1 MTSQMRNPTT
11 GMLDTVGMR
20 VVPFAGIP
28 KLTDYGYNLGT
39 FGRNEATGDFYILR
53 DNSTNAADWQNIASS
68 ALDFYEDVLSIADAS
83 VAPPT
88 EVVGSR
94 YILDTSAPV
103 HADWDGAVAQDVVDY
118 NGATWIATT
127 PSSGGFVYVK
137 DVTTL
142 YVFTSG
148 AWNDITA
155 AIPDATTTT
164 KGVVSV
170 DAYDFNISSGALSQR
185 PGSGVYF
192 VGKWG
197 NDSADGL
204 TFSSAKLTVQSAVTA
219 APANATILLYPGTY
233 TETVTHTASNITV
246 IGMGK
251 PNSVILTQADANVVN
266 FSTYTGIQYKELTVQ
281 CTAATTAINTV
292 QGTTGICAFKECK
305 LAMTS
310 SADIAASA
318 QPAVGAITGAG
329 TLKVILGQVSY
340 KNTGNGGGTALKGAF
355 KVEDGGV
362 INLSLVK
369 GITIE
374 NSGTALVSS
383 IGIDTSS
390 TGYFVLNEND
400 IDVTDSNATVV
411 AGLAYLGGTGVD
423 HEYRRNTV
431 HVTVGANA
439 GYGIFTADTASMT
452 RSFYNHIH
460 VVDTGGSSYGFLVG
474 AGSELISQFD
484 DVIADD
490 GNTISGTF
498 TQVNSPSDGD
508 LTASGTIEATTFDTN
523 VAAAAVTLSGTSL
536 VADGTDADIDISITP
551 KGTGSAV
558 ISKADIDGGT
568 IDGATIATSNIT
580 VGAGKTL
587 DVSAGTLTLADNQ
600 ISGDKVEGGTIAAT
614 TITELTS
621 TTVKA
626 TTFDTNVDAA
636 GVTLSGT
643 SLTADGTDADIDISI
658 TPKGTGSAVIS
669 KADINGGTIDGTV
682 ITSDNYNIDATPASD
697 TTASGIKVSFTAN
710 ENQTFGDLVY
720 IGTSSEAYI
729 ADASVIGTARVVAM
743 CADATISADATGNY
757 LLMGI
762 ARQDT
767 WTWSAPGVP
776 IYLTIDGTTG
786 NCLSETAPLATA
798 ECVVIVGTALTADS
812 MIFNPNNAIV
822 EIS

>member
-1 MTSQMRNPTT
+1 
-11 GMLDTVGMR
+11 
-20 VVPFAGIP
+20 
-28 KLTDYGYNLGT
+28 
-39 FGRNEATGDFYILR
+39 
-53 DNSTNAADWQNIASS
+53 
-68 ALDFYEDVLSIADAS
+68 
-83 VAPPT
+83 
-88 EVVGSR
+88 
-94 YILDTSAPV
+94 
-103 HADWDGAVAQDVVDY
+103 
-118 NGATWIATT
+118 
-127 PSSGGFVYVK
+127 
-137 DVTTL
+137 VTTL
-142 YVFTSG
+142 TFLLSG

-340 KNTGNGGGTALKGAF
+340 KHTGDGGGTALKGAF

-439 GYGIFTADTASMT
+439 GYGDIYRRHSVNDS
-452 RSFYNHIH
+452 SFYNHIH
-460 VVDTGGSSYGFLVG
+460 VVDTGGSSYGF
-474 AGSELISQFD
+474 SCRSWFR
-484 DVIADD
+484 
-490 GNTISGTF
+490 
-498 TQVNSPSDGD
+498 VN
-508 LTASGTIEATTFDTN
+508 
-523 VAAAAVTLSGTSL
+523 LS
-536 VADGTDADIDISITP
+536 V
-551 KGTGSAV
+551 
-558 ISKADIDGGT
+558 
-568 IDGATIATSNIT
+568 
-580 VGAGKTL
+580 
-587 DVSAGTLTLADNQ
+587 
-600 ISGDKVEGGTIAAT
+600 
-614 TITELTS
+614 
-621 TTVKA
+621 
-626 TTFDTNVDAA
+626 
-636 GVTLSGT
+636 
-643 SLTADGTDADIDISI
+643 
-658 TPKGTGSAVIS
+658 
-669 KADINGGTIDGTV
+669 
-682 ITSDNYNIDATPASD
+682 
-697 TTASGIKVSFTAN
+697 
-710 ENQTFGDLVY
+710 
-720 IGTSSEAYI
+720 
-729 ADASVIGTARVVAM
+729 
-743 CADATISADATGNY
+743 
-757 LLMGI
+757 
-762 ARQDT
+762 
-767 WTWSAPGVP
+767 
-776 IYLTIDGTTG
+776 
-786 NCLSETAPLATA
+786 
-798 ECVVIVGTALTADS
+798 
-812 MIFNPNNAIV
+812 
-822 EIS
+822 